1 MPRLAISPEFLR
13 GLGALSRPV
22 RRDVAVAVRRFLLNA
37 SAAPHPERV
46 RNCRDPRVAT
56 LRLAD
61 RHRGVVVRQE
71 DVYWLLTVL
80 PDAEAWSY
88 AQRHR
93 VGVNT
98 AIGIVE
104 TWDAEAL
111 ERIEPA
117 LRRASETGGRPLFEN
132 WCDNDLLNIGID
144 PRLLPLLRLMTS
156 ESHLAAVEPLLPHSQ
171 YAPLAALARGGSL
184 AAAWRELDACRS
196 RVADEIDPEDLLA
209 ALRRS
214 PDRPRSPPTPPSSSA
229 SSRCPA
235 GARSSIPRSTRTP
248 TGRRTSSRCS
258 SPGARAPGRRSSH
271 CTGRPCWPARPPAR
285 CCWSRSR
292 RASRPSCPRGS
303 T

>member
-13 GLGALSRPV
+13 GLGALTRPV

-46 RNCRDPRVAT
+46 RNSRDSRVAT

-93 VGVNT
+93 FGVNT

-117 LRRASETGGRPLFEN
+117 LRRASEAGRRPLFEN
-132 WCDNDLLNIGID
+132 WCDADLLNIGVD
-144 PRLLPLLRLMTS
+144 AHLLPLLRLMTS
-156 ESHLAAVEPLLPHSQ
+156 ESHLAAVEPLLR
-171 YAPLAALARGGSL
+171 LL
-184 AAAWRELDACRS
+184 AAALDADVRLTPGHDWGPCGS
-196 RVADEIDPEDLLA
+196 R
-209 ALRRS
+209 R
-214 PDRPRSPPTPPSSSA
+214 TPPSSA
-229 SSRCPA
+229 V
-235 GARSSIPRSTRTP
+235 I
-248 TGRRTSSRCS
+248 
-258 SPGARAPGRRSSH
+258 
-271 CTGRPCWPARPPAR
+271 GRPPYESRVRIRPN
-285 CCWSRSR
+285 S
-292 RASRPSCPRGS
+292 PS
-303 T
+303 